1 MKVALRVRNKSQSRI
16 FEPTF
21 RILHLDFS
29 FDMKE
34 SILPLSYIPVA
45 LSPIFRNFPP

>member
-16 FEPTF
+16 FELTF
-21 RILHLDFS
+21 QILHLDFS